1 MKHVLTA
8 EGHEVILIEE
18 EIKGSLPAP
27 LDNAWVQE
35 LAILRSYE
43 AFDLIINLVHT
54 SGTNVELGAI
64 ASTKELAGRCHLFLC
79 DQYQNGIA
87 WAACQAAV
95 LVGAVF
101 TPYAY
106 PADLTHCHLTARALE
121 KVRAVQIGK
130 FLF

>member
-1 MKHVLTA
+1 LRRALAK

-43 AFDLIINLVHT
+43 SFDLIIILVHT
-54 SGTNVELGAI
+54 PGTNVELGVI
-64 ASTKELAGRCHLFLC
+64 SSTKELAERSQLFLC
-79 DQYQNGIA
+79 DQYQTGAA
-87 WAACQAAV
+87 WVACQAAV

-101 TPYAY
+101 TPYTY
-106 PADLTHCHLTARALE
+106 PADIVDCHLTAKVLE